1 MRKLR
6 VLDLFSGIGGFSLG
20 LEQTGGFE
28 TAAFCEFAEFPRKVL
43 AKHWPDVPCLKDVRE
58 LRWTIEV
65 IAKNDPTFA
74 TLRERGK
81 VLETQSTSNA
91 QFAEQLSLG
100 DLLKSNG
107 HEGHAVPE
115 IADTNTFAVNLVQTQ
130 AAVATCAARQIS
142 TGKADTRQSGQ
153 SNTSETPRSRTGA
166 EEFTQETNAPAKNAG
181 CSQTSQDNSTHTTS
195 SRGLIT
201 QNSDLRSAMASPYAW
216 LAIEMLT
223 GGIDVITAGYPCQPF
238 STAGRR
244 RGKEDDR
251 HLWPEVNA
259 IIAWT
264 RPRYFCGENVAGHI
278 SMGLDDVLSDLEGQ
292 GYAARTF
299 VIPAC
304 ATDAPH
310 RRDRVW
316 TIAAKNNPD
325 TDRQRPH
332 REAVNQQRG
341 GQSNDG
347 QIGLFGSVCEVL
359 AGSENAEKWGTEN
372 VADATQLQRN
382 GGREHTEQSQRQ
394 VPQSGKRSGEND
406 VADAIGGRRPGSG
419 QPFDT
424 SHQEAGAEGQ
434 ATQSVDGGVGGK
446 RSAEPRMG
454 RMVDGISPRLDGH
467 CRWLDEPDTP
477 RVAKGIKN
485 RANRLKALGNAVV
498 PQIPEMIGHAI
509 LQAEEMEQ

>member
-20 LEQTGGFE
+20 LERTGGFE

-107 HEGHAVPE
+107 HEGHAVLE

-304 ATDAPH
+304 AVDAPH

-316 TIAAKNNPD
+316 I
-325 TDRQRPH
+325 
-332 REAVNQQRG
+332 
-341 GQSNDG
+341 
-347 QIGLFGSVCEVL
+347 
-359 AGSENAEKWGTEN
+359 
-372 VADATQLQRN
+372 VAHATQLQRN
-382 GGREHTEQSQRQ
+382 GGREHTEQSKRQ
-394 VPQSGKRSGEND
+394 ISEFGKRSGEND
-406 VADAIGGRRPGSG
+406 VADADNERPQGRSEARNAGSFGSG
-419 QPFDT
+419 GSQLAKRRSDDQR
-424 SHQEAGAEGQ
+424 SA
-434 ATQSVDGGVGGK
+434 
-446 RSAEPRMG
+446 RSAEPGMG

-477 RVAKGIKN
+477 RVAKGVKD